1 MVRGKSL
8 ENPMRFDQSLWDQFA
23 GNRGAIM
30 KFPRQGFAFSVA
42 ELVPSLLDGLLDC
55 SNVAVAGPP
64 LGVADERPA
73 YRSIS
78 RSR

>member
-1 MVRGKSL
+1 
-8 ENPMRFDQSLWDQFA
+8 
-23 GNRGAIM
+23 M

-55 SNVAVAGPP
+55 GNVAVAGPP